1 MTVPEVNGWKEF
13 HRHGL
18 NLLRH
23 SMKRTEGGKKTLRVS
38 LGCFV
43 LPHPSVLTAS
53 QSSLS
58 QKYNVKIMFIASKNI
73 STADSSLRDMCGS
86 HSGNVHVQLQDA
98 WMSRRLQYE
107 DKLYFA
113 SVAFFMMEF
122 SSIGWN
128 LLHAKQSH
136 AGGKYHQCLNPQ

>member
-1 MTVPEVNGWKEF
+1 MERIPQARPKPAPT
-13 HRHGL
+13 L
-18 NLLRH
+18 NEKNR
-23 SMKRTEGGKKTLRVS
+23 RGGKTLRVS

-58 QKYNVKIMFIASKNI
+58 QKYNVKITFIASKDI
-73 STADSSLRDMCGS
+73 STADSSLRDVCGS

-107 DKLYFA
+107 DKSWFA
-113 SVAFFMMEF
+113 SGAFFMVEFSLYWMEF
-122 SSIGWN
+122 RFGHTQEENITS
-128 LLHAKQSH
+128 A
-136 AGGKYHQCLNPQ
+136 